1 MLRAVIFLQLL
12 RDRLIV
18 QRFRV
23 PFTGHGIHFD
33 LGADR
38 IGHAHAEDT
47 VQAVLRFH
55 EADLRVD
62 DLPDRGVVLLELLH
76 FVLQQGLLQEEL
88 IHRVDQILGTAP
100 SGTLPDV
107 RDAILE
113 SVLFV
118 DPLKIP
124 LGQIQHRLAGK
135 LQDAAIVYDVLAG
148 THHVCL
154 FVPVHAR
161 EGMISGK
168 DRALDAFIMHQVRSR
183 DAGFKPCILD
193 HDLDQHAILLCELVD
208 LFKRHLP
215 VRGRIP
221 PVVREFVRREAV
233 ELVRGNLLRRVVRAL
248 VEMSDRCVDA
258 LILII
263 PVTVRIA
270 AGSGA
275 F

>member
-76 FVLQQGLLQEEL
+76 LILEKRLLQEEL
-88 IHRVDQILGTAP
+88 VHRVDQILRTAP

-107 RDAILE
+107 LDAVFKSIL
-113 SVLFV
+113 LI

-124 LGQIQHRLAGK
+124 LGQVEHGLAGK
-135 LQDAAIVYDVLAG
+135 LQDAAVIHDVFAG

-154 FVPVHAR
+154 FVPVAGS
-161 EGMISGK
+161 EGMVTGQ

-183 DAGFKPCILD
+183 DAGLQPCILD